1 MEAQVKK
8 TLDAA
13 VKDLA
18 KQAHAHMIEFA
29 NSKLHSRREMF
40 IENLSFH
47 EDSESAG
54 EGVYIINLSSKARWI
69 DDGMGAHNQLDALLS
84 SPKAK
89 VAKDGSRYLIIPFDH
104 SPGHG
109 KTNTPQANLD
119 LISTIKSELKT
130 RKIPFSKLELD
141 HNGQPKTG
149 RLHSFDIN
157 QKPLKTAEG
166 PGQGKGP
173 AGAVRQGPTGIP
185 LLSGVNIYQT
195 PVKGKD
201 GVDRIKRSITTFR
214 IASSKHKSQGG
225 RWDMPEVP
233 GIFAFDETLDWV
245 RREWESKIAP
255 QVLATLI
262 AEIS

>member
-1 MEAQVKK
+1 MEAQAKK
-8 TLDAA
+8 ALDQA

-29 NSKLHSRREMF
+29 NSKLHSRRELF

-47 EDSESAG
+47 SEG
-54 EGVYIINLSSKARWI
+54 DGVHVITLGSRAVWI
-69 DDGMGAHNQLDALLS
+69 DSGMGAHNQLDALLA

-89 VAKDGSRYLIIPFDH
+89 HAADGSTYLVVPFDH

-109 KTNTPQANLD
+109 KTNTTPANLD
-119 LISTIKSELKT
+119 LISTIKSEMKN
-130 RKIPFSKLELD
+130 RKIPWAKIEKD
-141 HNGQPKTG
+141 EHGQPKTG

-173 AGAVRQGPTGIP
+173 VGTVRQGPTGISF
-185 LLSGVNIYQT
+185 LNNINVYQNK
-195 PVKGKD
+195 VKSAD
-201 GVDRIKRSITTFR
+201 GTEKIKRSVMTFR

-225 RWDMPEVP
+225 RWDMPEIP

-245 RREWESKIAP
+245 RKEWESKIAP